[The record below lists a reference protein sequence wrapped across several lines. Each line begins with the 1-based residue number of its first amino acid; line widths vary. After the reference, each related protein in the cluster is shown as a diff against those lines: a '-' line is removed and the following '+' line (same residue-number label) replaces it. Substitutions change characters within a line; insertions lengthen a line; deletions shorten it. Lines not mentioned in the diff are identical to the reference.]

1 MPRAVAPENVA
12 PIKNACN
19 KGCLTKNP
27 IMSTVK
33 TAPKGLST
41 EAKAWWKRL
50 RTEYEI
56 EDDAGLLLLQTG
68 LEAFDRM
75 RHAQDAIRAEGM
87 TVLDRFGQR
96 KAHPLLPAE
105 RDARAQMLAALR
117 ALNLDVE
124 PLQDRPGRPAGR

>member
-1 MPRAVAPENVA
+1 MATPKSPPR
-12 PIKNACN
+12 
-19 KGCLTKNP
+19 
-27 IMSTVK
+27 
-33 TAPKGLST
+33 GLST

-50 RTEYEI
+50 ASEYGI

-75 RHAQDAIRAEGM
+75 RIAQAAISRDGM

-124 PLQDRPGRPAGR
+124 PLHDRPGRPAGR

>member
-1 MPRAVAPENVA
+1 
-12 PIKNACN
+12 
-19 KGCLTKNP
+19 
-27 IMSTVK
+27 MSALETP
-33 TAPKGLST
+33 PKGLST
-41 EAKAWWKRL
+41 EAKRWWKRL

-75 RHAQDAIRAEGM
+75 RLAQEAIARDGM
-87 TVLDRFGQR
+87 TVRDRFGQP
-96 KAHPLLPAE
+96 KPHPLLPAE

>member
-1 MPRAVAPENVA
+1 MATPKSPPR
-12 PIKNACN
+12 
-19 KGCLTKNP
+19 
-27 IMSTVK
+27 
-33 TAPKGLST
+33 GLST

-50 RTEYEI
+50 ASEYGI

-75 RHAQDAIRAEGM
+75 RVAQEAIREEGM
-87 TVLDRFGQR
+87 TVFDRFGQR

-124 PLQDRPGRPAGR
+124 PLHDRPGRPAGK

>member
-1 MPRAVAPENVA
+1 MA
-12 PIKNACN
+12 
-19 KGCLTKNP
+19 
-27 IMSTVK
+27 S
-33 TAPKGLST
+33 
-41 EAKAWWKRL
+41 
-50 RTEYEI
+50 EYGI

-75 RHAQDAIRAEGM
+75 RVAQEAIREEGM
-87 TVLDRFGQR
+87 TVFDRFGQR

-124 PLQDRPGRPAGR
+124 PLHDRPGRPAGK

>member
-1 MPRAVAPENVA
+1 MPRTVVPENVA
-12 PIKNACN
+12 LIEIVQNQ
-19 KGCLTKNP
+19 GCLTKNP
-27 IMSTVK
+27 LMSALETP
-33 TAPKGLST
+33 PKGLST
-41 EAKAWWKRL
+41 EAKRWWKRL

-75 RHAQDAIRAEGM
+75 RHAQEAIRAEGM